1 MTTEHNEL
9 ESGIEAYLLGSA
21 DAEEYERLRTHIE
34 GCSRCRALAA
44 RLSRGLAALPLAPE
58 PVEPPAGLHGRVL
71 AAAAAARAGGEQQ
84 RSRPRFQMQERRRP
98 RRVWLPGAHAALGA
112 AAALLFGFGAIAGVG
127 LARLG
132 PFRQQ
137 PQTVERYQLAG
148 SGQLAG
154 VQASAVRLRDGGI
167 TLVEFRGLPEP
178 PPGRVYEL
186 WLVRADGGAE
196 PAAVFTPESGGTRAL
211 VLTADLSG
219 VTTLAVTVEAGP
231 NGARAPTQEPLI
243 KGQIA

>member
-9 ESGIEAYLLGSA
+9 ESGIAAYVLGSA
-21 DAEEYERLRTHIE
+21 DAEEYERLRNHIE
-34 GCSRCRALAA
+34 ACARCRALAA
-44 RLSRGLAALPLAPE
+44 RLSRGLAALPLEPE
-58 PVEPPAGLHGRVL
+58 PVEPPASLHGRVL
-71 AAAAAARAGGEQQ
+71 AAAAAAKAGAEQH
-84 RSRPRFQMQERRRP
+84 RSRPRLQMREP
-98 RRVWLPGAHAALGA
+98 PPPRVWLPGARFAIGA
-112 AAALLFGFGAIAGVG
+112 AAALLFGFGAVAGVG

-132 PFRQQ
+132 PLRQE
-137 PQTVERYQLAG
+137 PKTAERYQLAG

-154 VQASAVRLRDGGI
+154 VQASAVRLREAGI
-167 TLVEFRGLPEP
+167 TVVEFRGLPEP

-196 PAAVFTPESGGTRAL
+196 PGAVFTPEAGGTRAL

-231 NGARAPTQEPLI
+231 NGAQAPTQEPLI